1 MKYPLLSALILWVTT
16 IAAPCF
22 AQFTSFSSGSD
33 SCSNLCFRVDLG
45 STLTDGSSYGS
56 SSFNNGFNSG
66 SSYGSTGVRWQVGVT
81 WRPGAPEFSLAE
93 ADRLKRQLED
103 NRSLMIALAEAI
115 AQNKTE
121 MAHGLA
127 ILLAPRLGYK
137 DPRKLI
143 ADLKEGSMNIGTA
156 KIEMQ
161 STPNVAPVPTVP
173 VPIAPPPTDRREGT
187 TIVIPASAQPPGT
200 TAPPTIIELR

>member
-1 MKYPLLSALILWVTT
+1 MKYPLLSALVLWVTA
-16 IAAPCF
+16 IAAPCL
-22 AQFTSFSSGSD
+22 AQFNSFPSGSD
-33 SCSNLCFRVDLG
+33 GCSNLCFRVDLG

-56 SSFNNGFNSG
+56 NSFNSGFNSG

-81 WRPGAPEFSLAE
+81 WRPGAPEFSIAE

-103 NRSLMIALAEAI
+103 NRSLTVALAEAL

-121 MAHGLA
+121 MANGLA

-143 ADLKEGSMNIGTA
+143 ADLKEGSMNIGAA
-156 KIEMQ
+156 KIQIQ
-161 STPNVAPVPTVP
+161 STPNVAPDPL
-173 VPIAPPPTDRREGT
+173 PPPPSDRREGT
-187 TIVIPASAQPPGT
+187 TIVIPASVQPPGT
-200 TAPPTIIELR
+200 PAQPTIIELR

>member
-1 MKYPLLSALILWVTT
+1 MKYPLLSALILWMTT

-22 AQFTSFSSGSD
+22 AQFTSFSSSSD

-56 SSFNNGFNSG
+56 NSFNNGFSSG

-103 NRSLMIALAEAI
+103 NRSLTVALAEAL

-121 MAHGLA
+121 MANGLA
-127 ILLAPRLGYK
+127 ILLAPRLGYR

-143 ADLKEGSMNIGTA
+143 ADLKEGAMNIGAA

-161 STPNVAPVPTVP
+161 RTPNAAPVPTVP
-173 VPIAPPPTDRREGT
+173 VPNDRREGT
-187 TIVIPASAQPPGT
+187 TIVIPASIQPPG
-200 TAPPTIIELR
+200 APSIPTVIELR